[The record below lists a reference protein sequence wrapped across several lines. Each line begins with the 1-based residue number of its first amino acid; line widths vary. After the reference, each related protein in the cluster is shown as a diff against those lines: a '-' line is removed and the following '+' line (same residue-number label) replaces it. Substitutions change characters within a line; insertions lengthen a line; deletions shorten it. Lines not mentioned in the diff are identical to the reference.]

1 MKLQLPNKHWE
12 KGTKANEIGF
22 HDDHHRKLEPV
33 AKKIPVV
40 VLVAELRSISV
51 VELVTLD
58 DDGFTSTEEE
68 DDGKLISFCESQAW
82 KVRDSWLQA

>member
-1 MKLQLPNKHWE
+1 MNLQLPNKHWE
-12 KGTKANEIGF
+12 KGTEANEIGF
-22 HDDHHRKLEPV
+22 HDDQHRKLEPE
-33 AKKIPVV
+33 AKKIPVA

-58 DDGFTSTEEE
+58 DDGFTLTE
-68 DDGKLISFCESQAW
+68 DDSKLISFCESEAW